1 MAESIVEVP
10 LAPPV
15 RSDDDILPFNK
26 WVPIGKSN
34 CYVKT
39 DRPQNHP
46 IFRVALDIL
55 KNTTFFNA
63 FTASS
68 SIPSIYIQQF
78 WNTIC
83 LDRTTNMYKYQL
95 DEHWVNITMETLGSA
110 LQILPTGDNVEYT
123 PPPTPAT
130 LIDFVNELGYP
141 TQVSTLSTVITHDLY
156 QPWRAVA
163 SLINLCLT
171 GKTSG
176 YERLRAPSLQI
187 LWGVVNSE
195 NINFAERI
203 WEEFS

>member
-1 MAESIVEVP
+1 MA
-10 LAPPV
+10 
-15 RSDDDILPFNK
+15 
-26 WVPIGKSN
+26 
-34 CYVKT
+34 
-39 DRPQNHP
+39 QN
-46 IFRVALDIL
+46 IL

-83 LDRTTNMYKYQL
+83 HDRATNTYKCQL

-123 PPPTPAT
+123 PPPNLAT

-156 QPWRAVA
+156 QPWRAIA

-187 LWGVVNSE
+187 LWGIVNGK

-203 WEEFS
+203 WEEFSQSIHSFLVDKANIEANKDGKKRSAKLLIPSIRFTKLIILSLQ